1 MDACTRQRTNYFGI
15 NVQFVDDNDKICIN
29 TIAVK
34 DTKAQHGSDF
44 LKTLIIDVLREY
56 DIKFQQILSIVTDNA
71 SNMKTTIDKLNLDE
85 SLQNHRSND
94 DNVDDE
100 EIVIDLETEETEYI
114 ALASQLKINH
124 MRCAAHT
131 LQLAI
136 RDGLKEVHATQL
148 IGKIRNIV
156 VILRN
161 PKIDGLLKRKAG
173 KGAIIDQSTR
183 WALCLWIQIMELE
196 TLLRQPHIV
205 TVQLQSADLTPGV
218 FLKEWK
224 NLIFNLS
231 KIEGPIAEGIRS
243 SMIRRESLLLDNDI
257 LLAAIY
263 IDPMYRILL
272 SEEQMIR
279 GRKSFYTVGL
289 RMFNNNLEDNK
300 VAGLCES
307 QTITETKQN
316 QTIIEILEN
325 TNDFEQFLDDEE
337 NKRSEPHLKSDLSDN
352 DVALFKQN
360 FENALTLVER
370 FNRYSKLTV
379 KEAIPK
385 YPKIVQN
392 SAWAVT
398 ALPPTQVSVERLFS
412 ALKIIKS
419 DLRASLK
426 DDILEAILYLRT
438 NVQ

>member
-85 SLQNHRSND
+85 SLQNHKSNE

-114 ALASQLKINH
+114 ALASQHKINH

-173 KGAIIDQSTR
+173 KGAIIDQPTR
-183 WALCLWIQIMELE
+183 WGSTFVMIKRFLELKPFISDLVHPDIVLTEDMWIQIMELE

-300 VAGLCES
+300 VAGLY
-307 QTITETKQN
+307 
-316 QTIIEILEN
+316 
-325 TNDFEQFLDDEE
+325 DEE

>member
-1 MDACTRQRTNYFGI
+1 MVVQNSVPLSFFESTAFLQLNREIAKKLDVQLGRENIRTLIINAANIKKLSLKNKLESKLIHLKMDACTRQRTNYFGI

-85 SLQNHRSND
+85 SLQNHKSNE

-100 EIVIDLETEETEYI
+100 EIVIDLETEYI

-173 KGAIIDQSTR
+173 KGAIIDQPTR
-183 WALCLWIQIMELE
+183 WGSTFVMIKRFLELK
-196 TLLRQPHIV
+196 PFI
-205 TVQLQSADLTPGV
+205 
-218 FLKEWK
+218 
-224 NLIFNLS
+224 
-231 KIEGPIAEGIRS
+231 
-243 SMIRRESLLLDNDI
+243 
-257 LLAAIY
+257 
-263 IDPMYRILL
+263 
-272 SEEQMIR
+272 
-279 GRKSFYTVGL
+279 
-289 RMFNNNLEDNK
+289 
-300 VAGLCES
+300 
-307 QTITETKQN
+307 
-316 QTIIEILEN
+316 
-325 TNDFEQFLDDEE
+325 
-337 NKRSEPHLKSDLSDN
+337 SDLVHPDI
-352 DVALFKQN
+352 V
-360 FENALTLVER
+360 LTEDMDPNYGIGNIITPTPHCNRTIAIGR
-370 FNRYSKLTV
+370 FNSRCIFKG
-379 KEAIPK
+379 
-385 YPKIVQN
+385 
-392 SAWAVT
+392 
-398 ALPPTQVSVERLFS
+398 VEKF
-412 ALKIIKS
+412 
-419 DLRASLK
+419 
-426 DDILEAILYLRT
+426 
-438 NVQ
+438 NF